1 MTLAMSGFERYG
13 KTPRRAS
20 FLTEMERVLPLAN
33 LFMVQ
38 CHLAVRR
45 DTVEP
50 TEQHQRTAPNC
61 HI

>member
-13 KTPRRAS
+13 KTPRH
-20 FLTEMERVLPLAN
+20 TEMEHVVRLAN
-33 LFMVQ
+33 LFMAW